1 MKPDYLFLD
10 DVRFPYEVGNYIYP
24 VEIKPLYRLQEW
36 VIVRNYDEFVKYITE
51 NGLPYCISFDH
62 DLGEDEAKELH
73 SQGTSKRQ
81 ARKHKKTV
89 KSGYDCAK
97 WLIEYLL
104 DNDMKA
110 PYTLCHSLNP
120 VGKENIVKLFENF
133 NKKQ

>member
-1 MKPDYLFLD
+1 MNTEYLFLD

-24 VEIKPLYRLQEW
+24 VEIKALYRLKEW
-36 VIVRNYDEFVKYITE
+36 AIVRNYNEFVKYTNE

-62 DLGEDEAKELH
+62 DLADEHYAPEMNDKENYEKLYEKF
-73 SQGTSKRQ
+73 TE
-81 ARKHKKTV
+81 KT
-89 KSGYDCAK
+89 GYDCAK

-104 DNDMKA
+104 DNDLKA

-120 VGKENIVKLFENF
+120 AGKENIVKLFENF